1 MGQANNSNRNAS
13 LDEHKERAAGRQDE
27 TNNGP
32 LNGNTDD
39 FDTAKPG
46 QGTAGG
52 AFGDDKNAKTQVGRG
67 DALSKGG
74 GGGGSAG
81 SAPKD

>member
-13 LDEHKERAAGRQDE
+13 LDEHKERAAGRMDE

-32 LNGNTDD
+32 YNGNTDD
-39 FDTAKPG
+39 FDSAKPG

-52 AFGDDKNAKTQVGRG
+52 AFGEDKNAKAQA
-67 DALSKGG
+67 D
-74 GGGGSAG
+74 GGSAG
-81 SAPKD
+81 SAQKH